1 MLIKSNSVRK
11 LAEISRKLKTNYR
24 EKVPYETNA
33 QGARMCG
40 KLEEKWQ
47 GKSEETFIKS
57 NFTCKSTGKIVRV
70 NTI

>member
-24 EKVPYETNA
+24 EKIPYETNT
-33 QGARMCG
+33 QRGENVW
-40 KLEEKWQ
+40 KIKEKVA
-47 GKSEETFIKS
+47 GETEETFIKL
-57 NFTCKSTGKIVRV
+57 NLVCKITGKIVRV